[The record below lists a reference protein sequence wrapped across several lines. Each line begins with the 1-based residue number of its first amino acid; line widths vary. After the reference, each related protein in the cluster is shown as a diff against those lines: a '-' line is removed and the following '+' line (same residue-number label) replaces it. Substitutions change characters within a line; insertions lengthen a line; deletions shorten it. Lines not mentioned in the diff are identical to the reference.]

1 MTFDKNKKSYMDS
14 LYGISTMLKRWHTE
28 THKKRTQRLQ
38 KIETRFRTAM
48 IKLAETYG
56 KDEKNKALV
65 QQLKSSYK
73 SGVTKFMKDSIA
85 MLKKVK

>member
-1 MTFDKNKKSYMDS
+1 MK
-14 LYGISTMLKRWHTE
+14 LKDLLSEDIKDRAQAA
-28 THKKRTQRLQ
+28 KRTQRLQ

-48 IKLAETYG
+48 IKLAETNG